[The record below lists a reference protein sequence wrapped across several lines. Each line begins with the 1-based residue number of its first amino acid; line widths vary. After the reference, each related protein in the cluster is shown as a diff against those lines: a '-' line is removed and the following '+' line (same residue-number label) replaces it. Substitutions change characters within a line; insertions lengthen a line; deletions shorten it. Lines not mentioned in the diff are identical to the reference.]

1 MKKQQLSLSLRPK
14 SFAELVGQQAVVKSI
29 EKHVAGERLAT
40 AWLFTG
46 APGTGKTSIAR
57 IIALSL
63 QCTHAPFGYPC
74 IECRRNRSSFDI
86 KEEKAATLTSGE
98 THGEALEAWLN
109 DRNFLPSEGSQ
120 RRVYI
125 LDEPQTISGKG
136 QDFLLDALEPKNQVE
151 TSVLILCT
159 SQPSRLNKAM
169 RRRCVSYHM
178 RTLNEDE
185 VEQYVVWALQKAGSK
200 LPAKPLSD
208 ALVAKEVSAPGFLV
222 QACERYLT
230 GMPAKEAAQVDLE
243 YGYDHRAL
251 TKAIVRGDWDF
262 VRQELLKATSED
274 ARAIQLGVAGYL
286 RVILLNSDAGMQA
299 AALSKGIKLI
309 SQEAP
314 DRVMLSMIGAV
325 AYDLCSVFRRERQ

>member
-98 THGEALEAWLN
+98 THGEALESWLN
-109 DRNFLPSEGSQ
+109 DRNFLPSEGSL
-120 RRVYI
+120 RRAYI
-125 LDEPQTISGKG
+125 LDEPQSISGKG

-151 TSVLILCT
+151 TSVLMLCT

-185 VEQYVVWALQKAGSK
+185 VEQYVAWVLQKAGSK
-200 LPAKPLSD
+200 LPAKLLSD

-230 GMPAKEAAQVDLE
+230 GMPAKEAAQVDADF
-243 YGYDHRAL
+243 GYDHRVL
-251 TKAIVRGDWDF
+251 TRAIFRGDWDAS
-262 VRQELLKATSED
+262 RAELLKATPED
-274 ARAIQLGVAGYL
+274 AGSIQMGVAGYL
-286 RVILLNSDAGMQA
+286 RAVLLNSDAGEQA
-299 AALSKGIKLI
+299 AAVSKGIKML
-309 SQEAP
+309 SQNCP
-314 DRVMLSMIGAV
+314 DRLMLSVISAV
-325 AYDLCSVFRRERQ
+325 SYDLCRTFKR